1 MFQIKERNKGIFFI
15 LCAAFCFAG
24 MNLFVKL
31 AGELPF
37 FEKAFF
43 RNAVALVFASMI
55 LVQKKIP
62 LSCANKNMKYLIARA
77 TAGTIGIFMNFY
89 AIDHLNIADASMLN
103 KLSPFFAVIFSI
115 FILSEKPLRH
125 QVLSVILAFVGA
137 IFILKPNAINLL
149 SFPALIGLCSG
160 LFAGLAYTFLRKAT
174 SNGVPGPF
182 VVFFFSAF
190 SCVCCLVPSAI
201 HFEIP
206 SGQQVIFLFLAGL
219 SAAGGQFSITA
230 AYTHAKAS
238 EISVYDYSQILFAGL
253 MGYLFLGEL
262 PDGFSFIGYLIIIG
276 ASVYMFLKNRQL
288 TAAKNA

>member
-1 MFQIKERNKGIFFI
+1 MIQIKERNKGIFFI
-15 LCAAFCFAG
+15 VCAAFCFAG

-31 AGELPF
+31 AGDIPF

-43 RNAVALVFASMI
+43 RNVVALLFASVI
-55 LVQKKIP
+55 LFKEKIP
-62 LSCANKNMKYLIARA
+62 LNCANKQIKYVLARA

-89 AIDHLNIADASMLN
+89 AIDRLNIADASMLN

-115 FILSEKPLRH
+115 FILNEKPLRH
-125 QVLSVILAFVGA
+125 QVYCVILAFIGA
-137 IFILKPNAINLL
+137 LFILKPNAVNLL
-149 SFPALIGLCSG
+149 SIPALIGLFSG
-160 LFAGLAYTFLRKAT
+160 LFAGLAYTFLSKAT

-190 SCVCCLVPSAI
+190 SCICCLFPSAL
-201 HFEIP
+201 HFVTP
-206 SGQQVIFLFLAGL
+206 SKSQLIALFFAGL

-262 PDGFSFIGYLIIIG
+262 PDGYSFIGYIIIIG
-276 ASVYMFLKNRQL
+276 ASIYMFLKNRQL
-288 TAAKNA
+288 AK